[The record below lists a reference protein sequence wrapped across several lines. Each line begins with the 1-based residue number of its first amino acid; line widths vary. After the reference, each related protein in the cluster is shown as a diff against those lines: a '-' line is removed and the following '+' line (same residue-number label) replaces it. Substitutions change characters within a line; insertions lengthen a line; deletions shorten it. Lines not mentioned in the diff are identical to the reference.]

1 MYHNNYLYKIVG
13 LALAI
18 VFLLAACGELM
29 TPTSSPTT
37 SPTDVTEVVEEP
49 TQIVGEVAPEP
60 TEAPTSEPEDVEPTL
75 TQITIDGDPSD
86 WVDREIVLDDPA
98 GDSEDGFLDLTT
110 GYAFVNQD
118 ALYFM
123 VEIVDPFADFVQF
136 DIFFQADDK
145 VLQMGWGSEWEVI
158 MLADVT
164 SGYNQIGEATN
175 STFSLGVVLEGRV
188 DLEEMGSPENLSLT
202 EITVMVGEC
211 CDMPEWHAADVWM
224 PGTTPVVN
232 EIDPLQLTSGVS
244 KYELANYFQLLD
256 GYIAERIFTPALPNP
271 QFIGV
276 SESRIIYV
284 GQSGLDAGIS
294 VVHPDTGEVER
305 ILDLQKGW
313 SRPIVRGPGDSVL
326 LQVGEELWLLQP
338 DGSYEIWGT
347 AWDAYYYLMTNDGR
361 VFGSTFPEQDCI
373 AEFFPDGTFE
383 EIHCGFDE
391 IYDIVIEPDGSFVIS
406 VWNTGDVSRVHPD
419 GSIEIL
425 AENVSLKD
433 VMDLAFSPDQ
443 GLFLTSVPLEPP
455 FFEFQ
460 QLDPQRGMDHSLVE
474 CAMHPA
480 DFEFISDSEVL
491 FVDPTWGM
499 MTWADLSTGESNILI
514 PNGGAATRS
523 AIVGPDD
530 ALYVAADGCKGDPPG
545 QIVRFDQNGNR
556 SVYIDNLPNTLL
568 DFALAPDGSAY
579 IVDFVK
585 WGLSDR
591 FAYHAIPGEKEPNRI
606 PGTKGIES
614 ITVLPNGNMLG
625 WDFGV
630 EKLIEFS
637 PKGKIAEY
645 SLLDQ
650 PPPTGGTSLSISPN
664 DGSLYM
670 LATTIIGE
678 HESAFARR
686 QLWHVDLETGGVDI
700 LFEKDWDGPLA
711 SGTVRVAND
720 GSLWIMLF
728 PEFAIYHVLPDGTAT
743 LFAQNLPIDAW
754 IAAPNS
760 QGGVY
765 FTSPGGIFR
774 IYQEP

>member
-1 MYHNNYLYKIVG
+1 MHFDLFFR
-13 LALAI
+13 A
-18 VFLLAACGELM
+18 
-29 TPTSSPTT
+29 
-37 SPTDVTEVVEEP
+37 D
-49 TQIVGEVAPEP
+49 
-60 TEAPTSEPEDVEPTL
+60 
-75 TQITIDGDPSD
+75 
-86 WVDREIVLDDPA
+86 DREI
-98 GDSEDGFLDLTT
+98 
-110 GYAFVNQD
+110 
-118 ALYFM
+118 
-123 VEIVDPFADFVQF
+123 QF
-136 DIFFQADDK
+136 S
-145 VLQMGWGSEWEVI
+145 WGSDGLSAQ
-158 MLADVT
+158 MADVT
-164 SGYNQIGEATN
+164 NGFEDLGQAAN

-188 DLEEMGSPENLSLT
+188 DLKEMGSPEILSLT

-211 CDMPEWHAADVWM
+211 CDMPEWRAADVWM
-224 PGTTPVVN
+224 PGATPVVN
-232 EIDPLQLTSGVS
+232 EIDPLQLTSGES
-244 KYELANYFQLLD
+244 KYELARYFQLLD

-271 QFIGV
+271 QFIGI
-276 SESRIIYV
+276 SESGIIYI
-284 GQSGLDAGIS
+284 GQQGLDAGIS
-294 VVHPDTGEVER
+294 VLHPDTGEVER
-305 ILDLQKGW
+305 ILNLQKGW
-313 SRPIVRGPGDSVL
+313 SYPIVKGPGDSVL
-326 LQVGEELWLLQP
+326 LRAGEALWLLQP
-338 DGSYEIWGT
+338 DGSYDIWGT
-347 AWDAYYYLMTNDGR
+347 SPDALGYQITNDGR
-361 VFGSTFPEQDCI
+361 VFGFTYPNADCI
-373 AEFFPDGTFE
+373 VEFFPDGTYE

-391 IYDIVIEPDGSFVIS
+391 IYDILVDSDGSFVVS
-406 VWNTGDVSRVHPD
+406 VWNTGDVSRVRPD
-419 GSIEIL
+419 GSVEIL

-433 VMDLAFSPDQ
+433 VIDLTFSPSQD
-443 GLFLTSVPLEPP
+443 LFLTSVPLEPP

-474 CAMHPA
+474 CAMHSG
-480 DFEFISDSEVL
+480 DFEFISDSEIL

-499 MTWADLSTGESNILI
+499 MAWADISTGESSILL

-545 QIVRFDQNGNR
+545 QIVRFDQSGNR

-568 DFALAPDGSAY
+568 DFALAPDGSVY

-585 WGLSDR
+585 WGLSDHY
-591 FAYHAIPGEKEPNRI
+591 AYHAIPGEEEPNRI

-614 ITVLPNGNMLG
+614 ITVLPTGNMLG

-630 EKLIEFS
+630 GKLIEFS

-650 PPPTGGTSLSISPN
+650 APPTGGTSLSISPN

-670 LATTIIGE
+670 LATLIIGE

-728 PEFAIYHVLPDGTAT
+728 PDFEIHHILPDGTAS

-754 IAAPNS
+754 IAAPDS

-774 IYQEP
+774 IYREP